1 MASPSS
7 GWTGRHGVRPEKQ
20 RKENGSS
27 NNRSGTANGNGA
39 NGLKSVRC
47 AIYTRKSTE
56 EGLDQSFNTLDAQR
70 EAGEAFVNAQRHEG
84 WVVLPQ
90 RYDDGGY
97 TGANMDRPALKRLL
111 ADIESGVANCV
122 VVYKVDRLTRSLL
135 DFAKIMEVLDKC
147 GATFVSVTQQFNTT
161 TSLGR
166 LTLNILLSFAQ
177 FEREMISERT
187 RDKMGAARRKG
198 KWVGG
203 NPILGYDV
211 APQGGALVVNQE
223 EAQRV
228 REIFALYLEMGS
240 LIPVVEELDRR
251 GWRMK
256 AWTTREGRNAGGKP
270 ITKTTLYNLLTNMT
284 YIGKVNYRGQV
295 YEGEHERIIDDEI
308 WNEVQTMLSRNGR
321 RGGRNVGNKHGALL
335 KSLVR
340 CATCDV
346 GMIQTYVQRKNKI
359 YRYYVCIKAHQ
370 RGWAQCETRCVSAPA
385 LEAAVVQQLRGIGSN
400 PTIMQKVLRQIEE
413 HRRKDALAAANER
426 ADVQRELLKTTEEM
440 RGVILADAA
449 ESNAKRIAELEDRAR
464 RLNVRL
470 AEIQQQLTAEP
481 ADATDLQSA
490 LHAFDPLW
498 EQLSTWEQERFIHT
512 LVEQI
517 RYDGKTGTVTLGFRS
532 GGIRDLCNWAPAIM
546 EKYEHAQQR
555 G

>member
-1 MASPSS
+1 M
-7 GWTGRHGVRPEKQ
+7 
-20 RKENGSS
+20 
-27 NNRSGTANGNGA
+27 
-39 NGLKSVRC
+39 
-47 AIYTRKSTE
+47 
-56 EGLDQSFNTLDAQR
+56 
-70 EAGEAFVNAQRHEG
+70 
-84 WVVLPQ
+84 LPQ
-90 RYDDGGY
+90 KYDDGGY

-135 DFAKIMEVLDKC
+135 DFARIMEVLDKY

-161 TSLGR
+161 SSLGR

-211 APQGGALVVNQE
+211 APQGGALIVNQE

-228 REIFALYLEMGS
+228 REIFTLYLEMGS

-251 GWRMK
+251 AWRMK
-256 AWTTREGRNAGGKP
+256 AWITRDGRHAGGKP
-270 ITKTTLYNLLTNMT
+270 ISKNTLYNLLTNMT
-284 YIGKVNYRGQV
+284 YTGKVNYGGEV
-295 YEGEHERIIDDEI
+295 YEGEHERIVDDGI
-308 WNEVQTMLSRNGR
+308 WNEVQTTLSRNGR
-321 RGGRNVGNKHGALL
+321 RGGRNIGNKHGALL

-346 GMIQTYVQRKNKI
+346 GMIHTYVERKNKV

-385 LEAAVVQQLRGIGSN
+385 LETAVVQQLRAIGSN
-400 PTIMQKVLRQIEE
+400 PTIMHKVLRQIED
-413 HRRKDALAAANER
+413 HRRKDGLAAESER
-426 ADVQRELLKTTEEM
+426 IEVDRQLAKTTEEM
-440 RGVILADAA
+440 RGVILSGAA
-449 ESNAKRIAELEDRAR
+449 ESKAIRIAELEDRAG

-481 ADATDLQSA
+481 ADPTDLESA
-490 LHAFDPLW
+490 LHSFDPLW

-532 GGIRDLCNWAPAIM
+532 TGIKNLCNWANVIK
-546 EKYEHAQQR
+546 EKYGNAQQR
-555 G
+555 C